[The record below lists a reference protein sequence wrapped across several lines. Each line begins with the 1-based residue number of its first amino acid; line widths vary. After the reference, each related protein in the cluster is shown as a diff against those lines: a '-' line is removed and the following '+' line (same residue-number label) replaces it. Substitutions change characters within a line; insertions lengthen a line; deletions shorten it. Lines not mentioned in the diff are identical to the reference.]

1 MLVASVLNTSLNS
14 LNKSAW
20 PFLSWVLKFGVNCQ
34 YSFKCQCRPNFRTAY
49 YQVVIPKAPTCLKLT
64 VPPQHSY
71 ILLDQFTCCAQ
82 YNLLFPTFLKGE
94 ILTYCNWTTSPGML
108 NYRIQVLGFIKGV
121 DKVWITTV
129 ENLERWRFERYEGEG
144 GNGRPREICLYFLS
158 RGWGMVK
165 DLA

>member
-1 MLVASVLNTSLNS
+1 MFWILRSTLLISLHDHFWAEFWNLASTVNT
-14 LNKSAW
+14 
-20 PFLSWVLKFGVNCQ
+20 LSSVRL
-34 YSFKCQCRPNFRTAY
+34 CRPNFRTAY

-129 ENLERWRFERYEGEG
+129 ENLERWRFERYEGG
-144 GNGRPREICLYFLS
+144 GGERATP
-158 RGWGMVK
+158 G
-165 DLA
+165 DLTVFPFPWLGSD